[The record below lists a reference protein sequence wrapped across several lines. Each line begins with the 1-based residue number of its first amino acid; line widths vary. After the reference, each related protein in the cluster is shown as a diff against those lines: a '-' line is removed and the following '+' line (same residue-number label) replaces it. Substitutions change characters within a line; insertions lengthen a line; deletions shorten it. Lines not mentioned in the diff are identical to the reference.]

1 MGLSY
6 FDVYDVI
13 RERITSG
20 EYAAETRLTT
30 AGLRRELGCE
40 PDDVERGLEMLVDEA
55 LLLQGNTSAE
65 FRIAAA
71 RARSK
76 RQASF
81 AADYASQGRTPTV
94 RTIELSVA
102 STDGDD
108 ELMDFFGA
116 KTLIRHL
123 QVQSVDGVPHAIA
136 DSYVPLAFL
145 DGVHQQLTDGN
156 ADLWDLLAD
165 AGAYPTRKRESFLYD
180 APSPHE
186 RELLDIVSTPAVRVV
201 RLDCLLWS
209 DQTPVELCRLVDRA
223 DLYQFVYEVDI
234 T

>member
-1 MGLSY
+1 MSY

-20 EYAAETRLTT
+20 EYPAESRLTT
-30 AGLRRELGCE
+30 EGLQRELCCD

-55 LLLQGNTSAE
+55 LLCAGAAAGE

-81 AADYASQGRTPTV
+81 AADYASQGRAPTI
-94 RTIELSVA
+94 RTVELSVVA
-102 STDGDD
+102 SDNDD
-108 ELMDFFGA
+108 DLRDFFGS

-123 QVQSVDGVPHAIA
+123 HVQSVDGIPHAIA
-136 DSYVPLAFL
+136 ESFVPLAYL
-145 DGVHQQLTDGN
+145 DGVHQQLTDGA
-156 ADLWDLLAD
+156 ADLWDLLAA
-165 AGAYPTRKRESFLYD
+165 AGVPPTRKRESFLFD
-180 APSPHE
+180 APTPRE
-186 RELLDIVSTPAVRVV
+186 RELLEIVNTPGVRVV
-201 RLDCLLWS
+201 RLDCVLWS
-209 DQTPVELCRLVDRA
+209 DQKPVELCRLVDRA